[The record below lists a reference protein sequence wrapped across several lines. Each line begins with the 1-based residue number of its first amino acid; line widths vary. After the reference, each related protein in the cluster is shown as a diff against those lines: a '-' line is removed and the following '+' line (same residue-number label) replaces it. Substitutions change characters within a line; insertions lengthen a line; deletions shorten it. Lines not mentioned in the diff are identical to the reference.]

1 MDDSG
6 LAVVP
11 ALFFFSFL
19 GYEYMALRGRMDVTC
34 DDTTHA
40 YADTCVG
47 GPGWEATPHPPI
59 KKAHWYGMWHDYEL

>member
-1 MDDSG
+1 
-6 LAVVP
+6 
-11 ALFFFSFL
+11 
-19 GYEYMALRGRMDVTC
+19 MDVTC

-47 GPGWEATPHPPI
+47 GPGWEATPHPPK